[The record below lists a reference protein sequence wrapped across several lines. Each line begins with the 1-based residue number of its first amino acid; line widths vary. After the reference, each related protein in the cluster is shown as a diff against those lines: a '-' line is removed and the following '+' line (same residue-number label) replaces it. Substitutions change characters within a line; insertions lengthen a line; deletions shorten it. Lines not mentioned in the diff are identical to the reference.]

1 MSLAAFIRNLQNTPP
16 VVRVSSFKPEVF
28 EDVRVGELLDALSL
42 PSERADIVQVLPLAP
57 QPPTITT
64 ATPST
69 GTTYKIPGPW
79 APQPALDTEEKIE
92 AHLRNISDDKQETLS
107 AAAWKAIAQKDHG
120 GSSISRYVD
129 ELERELAFEKDQRAT
144 AELVWKRQV
153 NRLSASSARGPTST
167 FSERDEEEFFLRAQ
181 HRNLRK
187 QIEAIVRAHDA
198 FVYDTSKDNAFALKR
213 VIDQGRGIGLTVEER
228 AVSTEEY
235 EDACDENF
243 RRDLKTQYVEERR

>member
-1 MSLAAFIRNLQNTPP
+1 MNNET
-16 VVRVSSFKPEVF
+16 
-28 EDVRVGELLDALSL
+28 
-42 PSERADIVQVLPLAP
+42 
-57 QPPTITT
+57 
-64 ATPST
+64 
-69 GTTYKIPGPW
+69 
-79 APQPALDTEEKIE
+79 
-92 AHLRNISDDKQETLS
+92 SDKRETLS
-107 AAAWKAIAQKDHG
+107 AAAWKAIAQKDYD
-120 GSSISRYVD
+120 GSSISKYVD
-129 ELERELAFEKDQRAT
+129 ELERELT
-144 AELVWKRQV
+144 ELQ
-153 NRLSASSARGPTST
+153 SSPSARGPTST

-243 RRDLKTQYVEERR
+243 RRDLKTQYVGEKK